1 MEITGKPVVTGNQ
14 ATIWRSLP
22 RARVRGPIRGPGRL
36 LETA

>member
-22 RARVRGPIRGPGRL
+22 RARGPIRGPGRL